1 MRIDLATKDEY
12 RINVSVEGLQVGYL
26 SDVDSGRWV
35 LLLDDTGKYESL
47 SGCYSA
53 EDGNKIESLAFA
65 IAECNDAVTSTYAD
79 GLQIR

>member
-12 RINVSVEGLQVGYL
+12 SINVSVDGLQVGYL

-35 LLLDDTGKYESL
+35 LLIDGDDTYESL
-47 SGCYSA
+47 SGCYPA
-53 EDGNKIESLAFA
+53 EDDNKIESLAFA